1 MITLTKVTIS
11 SIRSLAS
18 LTFILGILITYLN
31 KALIFTP
38 SDKSWI
44 SLPSIPYN
52 PREWFTLTENVI
64 CGGVFPGTSRSCL
77 QLSESG
83 GGWKDY
89 STELLEPRISSVSW
103 DSPLGII
110 LMGGYGRSGDTTELV
125 TSSGTSNSF
134 RLKYDLR
141 LDRYL

>member
-1 MITLTKVTIS
+1 M
-11 SIRSLAS
+11 
-18 LTFILGILITYLN
+18 ITYLN

-103 DSPLGII
+103 DSPSGII
-110 LMGGYGRSGDTTELV
+110 LMGGFHSGDTTEVV
-125 TSSGTSNSF
+125 TSSGTDYSF
-134 RLKYDLR
+134 NLKYDVR
-141 LDRYL
+141 